1 VNSSGFSLKV
11 YNSVRGQ
18 AEQYSRRYV
27 EQLCA
32 IHHLSRA
39 VSQAEGIEELYGVA
53 LDSLE
58 RTLKVN
64 RASILLFDSDS
75 VMRFKAW
82 RKLSEDYRNRVEGHS
97 PWSGSDKN
105 PTPILIRD
113 VGEDPSLA
121 TLRQVILDE
130 GIRAI
135 GFIPLMSRSRLLGK
149 FMIYYDAPH
158 EFSEEEIQLAQVMAS
173 HIAFAIDRHRAEEV
187 LKQQAQ
193 IINQVHDSVISTDLG
208 GYVTSWNKGAE
219 KLFGYTPREVVGKH
233 ISVIYSKEEQD
244 FFQEQVIKPLEAK
257 GNHELEVRLRR
268 ISGEEFY
275 AHLSVSLL
283 RDDKGSV
290 TGMIGYLM
298 DITERKRTEEA
309 LAQRAAELERSNA
322 ELEQFAYV
330 ASHDLQEPLRMVT
343 SYAQLL
349 AKRYQGKLDADA
361 DEFIGYIVGGASR
374 MYDLINDLLVYSRVN
389 SQAQKIEEAD
399 LQDVLERVLNN
410 LRPVIESSG
419 AIITHDPLPTVM
431 ANGFQLEQLFQNLIS
446 NAVKFRS
453 EQSPRVHVTAKQK
466 RKQWV
471 FSVQDNGIGV
481 DPQHRER
488 IFVIFKR
495 LHSQA
500 EYPGTG
506 IGLAICRKIVERHGG
521 KMWVESQPGKGS
533 TFYFTL
539 PSHPTDKII

>member
-1 VNSSGFSLKV
+1 
-11 YNSVRGQ
+11 
-18 AEQYSRRYV
+18 
-27 EQLCA
+27 
-32 IHHLSRA
+32 
-39 VSQAEGIEELYGVA
+39 
-53 LDSLE
+53 
-58 RTLKVN
+58 
-64 RASILLFDSDS
+64 
-75 VMRFKAW
+75 
-82 RKLSEDYRNRVEGHS
+82 
-97 PWSGSDKN
+97 
-105 PTPILIRD
+105 
-113 VGEDPSLA
+113 
-121 TLRQVILDE
+121 
-130 GIRAI
+130 
-135 GFIPLMSRSRLLGK
+135 
-149 FMIYYDAPH
+149 
-158 EFSEEEIQLAQVMAS
+158 
-173 HIAFAIDRHRAEEV
+173 
-187 LKQQAQ
+187 
-193 IINQVHDSVISTDLG
+193 
-208 GYVTSWNKGAE
+208 
-219 KLFGYTPREVVGKH
+219 
-233 ISVIYSKEEQD
+233 
-244 FFQEQVIKPLEAK
+244 
-257 GNHELEVRLRR
+257 
-268 ISGEEFY
+268 
-275 AHLSVSLL
+275 
-283 RDDKGSV
+283 
-290 TGMIGYLM
+290 
-298 DITERKRTEEA
+298 
-309 LAQRAAELERSNA
+309 
-322 ELEQFAYV
+322 
-330 ASHDLQEPLRMVT
+330 
-343 SYAQLL
+343 
-349 AKRYQGKLDADA
+349 
-361 DEFIGYIVGGASR
+361 